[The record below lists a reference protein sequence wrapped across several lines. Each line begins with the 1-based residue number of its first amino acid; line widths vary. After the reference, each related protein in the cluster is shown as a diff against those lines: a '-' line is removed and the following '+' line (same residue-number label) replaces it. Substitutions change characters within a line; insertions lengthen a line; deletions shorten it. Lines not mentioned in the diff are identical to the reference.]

1 MPKTYTTISG
11 DMWDSI
17 AYKAM
22 GSELY
27 RSRLMKANT
36 AHRFRYVFP
45 ADVVLAIPDKDE
57 KVLAGLPPWK
67 KAGVVY
73 GDSKAG

>member
-1 MPKTYTTISG
+1 MPKTYTTVSG
-11 DMWDSI
+11 DMWDAI

-27 RSRLMKANT
+27 KSALMTANPE
-36 AHRFRYVFP
+36 HRYNYIFS
-45 ADVVLAIPDKDE
+45 ADVVLTIPEKDE
-57 KVLAGLPPWK
+57 KAIEGLPPWK

-73 GDSKAG
+73 G